1 MNFCKAKSAKKKEHG
16 KLPCSL
22 KKQKGQLSLFD
33 LNGKLI
39 QTPSNVS
46 DAYLFCLTESLF
58 LIALSKMI
66 F

>member
-1 MNFCKAKSAKKKEHG
+1 MNFCKAKSAKKKG
-16 KLPCSL
+16 AWKTSMLL

-46 DAYLFCLTESLF
+46 DTYLFCLTESLF